1 MKTEMKKK
9 TDLKFLANALALVLA
24 ILIAFASCGRT
35 VPPSGPGTTA
45 GASTTAAPD
54 PSFEI
59 TKDFVIV
66 RPDTDKD
73 EEIEALKLLNRCI
86 KSAYGYS
93 LSCTTDFVMPGTE
106 IKPAEREIL
115 IGGTNRP
122 ESQSVAEGL
131 EGREGVWRVLDNS
144 VIVIAGGSPAATL
157 EATIA
162 FCREV
167 FGYEEDPAETG
178 TVISAGRPAKIAP
191 EQSGEI
197 SVAFPQHILNGTDLC
212 EYVIVTDNTGSAVTK
227 FANEIL
233 NACGHL
239 PDIIAPADYK
249 EGPAIFLGYTPWAE
263 GGHVA
268 EPFDTYSYYAVCDG
282 SKIAVDWKSPA
293 SASAVLAD
301 FIKVIIPGEESTSVS
316 FRNETTRLFTVT
328 GEYNLLSLASVAS
341 QELAPGIV
349 YTKVL
354 YKDGN
359 GNPVRVYAVAMDKGA
374 GRFYAGLPDDSPTEV
389 SGRVQNV
396 MNQIKAAVA
405 NGRKVVAGFNSGF
418 FDMGGTGLSRGLV
431 VKEGT
436 VAAANT
442 ERPFFAQLKSGE
454 LLILPAGS
462 YTTYKDSINTAL
474 AGNIILLKNGLINSI
489 SQGTDMA
496 KTRHPRTA
504 VGFNSTTGQA
514 VVIEVDGRQP
524 SISNGASYLDLI
536 SIFRDFGCTDMIN
549 LDGGGSSTAIIR
561 KADGTYEL
569 QNSPSDKSM
578 RSVQDS
584 IFIILND

>member
-1 MKTEMKKK
+1 MKKR
-9 TDLKFLANALALVLA
+9 TDLKFLAKALALALA

-35 VPPSGPGTTA
+35 VPPSGPDTTA

-66 RPDTDKD
+66 RPDIDNN
-73 EEIEALKLLNRCI
+73 EEIEALKLLNRCV

-93 LSCTTDFVMPGTE
+93 LSCTTDFVRPGTE

-131 EGREGVWRVLDNS
+131 EGRTGVWRVLDNN

-157 EATIA
+157 EATLA
-162 FCREV
+162 FCKEV
-167 FGYEEDPAETG
+167 FGYEEAPDESG
-178 TVISAGRPAKIAP
+178 TVLSAGRPAKIAP

-197 SVAFPQHILNGTDLC
+197 SVAFPQHLLNGTDLC
-212 EYVIVTDNTGSAVTK
+212 EYVIVTENTGSAVTK
-227 FANEIL
+227 FANAIL
-233 NACGHL
+233 DASGHR
-239 PDIIAPADYK
+239 PDVIVPSDYDFR
-249 EGPAIFLGYTPWAE
+249 EGPALFLGYTPWAE

-268 EPFDTYSYYAVCDG
+268 EPFDSYSYYAVVSDV
-282 SKIAVDWKSPA
+282 SKVAVDWKSPA
-293 SASAVLAD
+293 SASAVLND

-349 YTKVL
+349 YTKLL

-359 GNPVRVYAVAMDKGA
+359 GNPVRVYAAAMDKGA

-431 VKEGT
+431 IKEGT

-462 YTTYKDSINTAL
+462 YTPYKDSINTAL
-474 AGNIILLKNGLINSI
+474 AGNIILLKNGLINNI

-504 VGFNSTTGQA
+504 VGFNSTKGQA

-524 SISNGASYLDLI
+524 SVSNGASYLDLI

>member
-1 MKTEMKKK
+1 MKKR
-9 TDLKFLANALALVLA
+9 TDLKFLAKALALALA
-24 ILIAFASCGRT
+24 ILIFLAACGRNVTPPAPDTT
-35 VPPSGPGTTA
+35 VGE
-45 GASTTAAPD
+45 STSSAPD

-66 RPDTDKD
+66 RPDIDNN

-93 LSCTTDFVMPGTE
+93 LSCTTDFVRPGTE

-131 EGREGVWRVLDNS
+131 EGRTGVWRVLDNN

-157 EATIA
+157 EATLA
-162 FCREV
+162 FCKEV
-167 FGYEEDPAETG
+167 FGYEEAPDESG
-178 TVISAGRPAKIAP
+178 TVLSAGRPAKIAP

-197 SVAFPQHILNGTDLC
+197 SVAFPQHLLNGTDLS

-239 PDIIAPADYK
+239 PDVIAPADYSD
-249 EGPAIFLGYTPWAE
+249 GPALFLGYTPWAE
-263 GGHVA
+263 GHVD
-268 EPFDTYSYYAVCDG
+268 EPFDAYSYYAVCDG

-293 SASAVLAD
+293 SLSAVLND
-301 FIKVIIPGEESTSVS
+301 FIKVILPGEEATSVS

-349 YTKVL
+349 YTKAL
-354 YKDGN
+354 YTDGD
-359 GNPVRVYAVAMDKGA
+359 GNPVRVYAAAMDKGA

-524 SISNGASYLDLI
+524 SVSNGASYLDLI

>member
-1 MKTEMKKK
+1 
-9 TDLKFLANALALVLA
+9 
-24 ILIAFASCGRT
+24 
-35 VPPSGPGTTA
+35 
-45 GASTTAAPD
+45 
-54 PSFEI
+54 
-59 TKDFVIV
+59 
-66 RPDTDKD
+66 
-73 EEIEALKLLNRCI
+73 
-86 KSAYGYS
+86 
-93 LSCTTDFVMPGTE
+93 
-106 IKPAEREIL
+106 
-115 IGGTNRP
+115 RP

-131 EGREGVWRVLDNS
+131 EGRTGVWRVLDNN
-144 VIVIAGGSPAATL
+144 VIVIAGGSPAATF
-157 EATIA
+157 EATVA
-162 FCREV
+162 FCKDV
-167 FGYEEDPAETG
+167 FGYEEAPDESG
-178 TVISAGRPAKIAP
+178 TVLSAGRPAKLAP

-197 SVAFPQHILNGTDLC
+197 SVAFPQHLLNGTDLC
-212 EYVIVTDNTGSAVTK
+212 EYVIVTDQTGSAVTK
-227 FANEIL
+227 FANAIL
-233 NACGHL
+233 EASGHL
-239 PDIIAPADYK
+239 PDVIAPADYK
-249 EGPAIFLGYTPWAE
+249 DGPALFLGYTPWAE
-263 GGHVA
+263 GGHIA
-268 EPFDTYSYYAVCDG
+268 APFDTYSYYAVSDG
-282 SKIAVDWKSPA
+282 NKIAVDWKTPALPA
-293 SASAVLAD
+293 SVLAD
-301 FIKVIIPGEESTSVS
+301 FIKVIIPGEEATSVS
-316 FRNETTRLFTVT
+316 FERETTRLFTVT

-341 QELAPGIV
+341 QELAPGII
-349 YTKVL
+349 YTKAL
-354 YKDGN
+354 YKDGD
-359 GNPVRVYAVAMDKGA
+359 GKPVRVYAVAMDKGA

-504 VGFNSTTGQA
+504 VGFNSTTGHA

-524 SISNGASYLDLI
+524 SVSNGASYLDLI

-569 QNSPSDKSM
+569 QNSPSDRSM

>member
-1 MKTEMKKK
+1 
-9 TDLKFLANALALVLA
+9 
-24 ILIAFASCGRT
+24 
-35 VPPSGPGTTA
+35 
-45 GASTTAAPD
+45 
-54 PSFEI
+54 
-59 TKDFVIV
+59 
-66 RPDTDKD
+66 
-73 EEIEALKLLNRCI
+73 
-86 KSAYGYS
+86 
-93 LSCTTDFVMPGTE
+93 
-106 IKPAEREIL
+106 
-115 IGGTNRP
+115 
-122 ESQSVAEGL
+122 
-131 EGREGVWRVLDNS
+131 
-144 VIVIAGGSPAATL
+144 
-157 EATIA
+157 
-162 FCREV
+162 
-167 FGYEEDPAETG
+167 
-178 TVISAGRPAKIAP
+178 
-191 EQSGEI
+191 
-197 SVAFPQHILNGTDLC
+197 
-212 EYVIVTDNTGSAVTK
+212 
-227 FANEIL
+227 
-233 NACGHL
+233 
-239 PDIIAPADYK
+239 
-249 EGPAIFLGYTPWAE
+249 
-263 GGHVA
+263 
-268 EPFDTYSYYAVCDG
+268 
-282 SKIAVDWKSPA
+282 
-293 SASAVLAD
+293 
-301 FIKVIIPGEESTSVS
+301 
-316 FRNETTRLFTVT
+316 
-328 GEYNLLSLASVAS
+328 
-341 QELAPGIV
+341 
-349 YTKVL
+349 
-354 YKDGN
+354 
-359 GNPVRVYAVAMDKGA
+359 MDKGA

-431 VKEGT
+431 VKEGV

-489 SQGTDMA
+489 SAGSDMA

-504 VGFNSTTGQA
+504 VGFNSEKGQA

-524 SISNGASYLDLI
+524 SVSNGASYLDLI